1 MPLDLSSLEPDY
13 QILTELHRSDDSH
26 TFLARHLGLN
36 RDVTITVVEGAN
48 VDSLKGYDADASR
61 LIALRHP
68 HVIPVIEGRWLGDH
82 VYAIVHARVR
92 GSTLDQL
99 VSAIGGMPLP
109 RAAAALEQVY
119 SALDWARENHIINRH
134 VTPDELIFQQGSGRV
149 LLALTPASDVMNRA
163 TGSGERNVPDACVDA
178 RTVGELAFMMLSGQ
192 RVEDAGTQALATLRP
207 DLPPAVVEQ
216 TETLLRCGVSGVVP
230 DVGAYIAQLAPLAA
244 RANAR
249 GEAREPAFADTGSR
263 RSGRGATVPVPGR
276 PDTFVTPRREGM
288 GFGARFLTA
297 LLVVMVLGAA
307 AMLVVNRRAEP
318 DRRASVDTGSTLD
331 TDTEAAGE
339 IALHARQSDSLLAAK
354 APSMPH
360 IARPAGAAPVQVPAP
375 ATIVPQ
381 PEVPV
386 TPAPETRRHEP
397 PRATTPPLTMPDSAA
412 RPPRDSAAVTPSTP
426 APAAA
431 STGDVCDSPSA
442 SDQHRCLMDAVV
454 KNDVTLNDVYQRLIT
469 ALRHQANA
477 QPDDPDPASVETLRG
492 TQRRW
497 LEDRDTLCR
506 TAGSGPLYAR
516 DRAACFAG
524 LSDKRTRALQ
534 QMLDA
539 LPPG

>member
-1 MPLDLSSLEPDY
+1 MSLDLSSLEHDY

-48 VDSLKGYDADASR
+48 VDSLRGYDADASR

-82 VYAIVHARVR
+82 IYAIVHARVR

-99 VSAIGGMPLP
+99 VSAVGGMPLP
-109 RAAAALEQVY
+109 RTAAALEQVY
-119 SALDWARENHIINRH
+119 SALDWARESGIVNRH

-149 LLALTPASDVMNRA
+149 LLALTPTSDVVNRPISSA
-163 TGSGERNVPDACVDA
+163 ERNVADPCVDA
-178 RTVGELAFMMLSGQ
+178 RTVGELAFMMLSGH
-192 RVEDAGTQALATLRP
+192 RVEDAGRQALATLRP
-207 DLPPAVVEQ
+207 DLPPAVIAQ
-216 TETLLRCGVSGVVP
+216 TETLLRCDASGVVP
-230 DVGAYIAQLAPLAA
+230 DVAGYIAQLAPLAA

-249 GEAREPAFADTGSR
+249 GEAQEPAFMDTGAR

-276 PDTFVTPRREGM
+276 SDTFVTPRRDGM

-297 LLVVMVLGAA
+297 LLVLVVMGAA

-318 DRRASVDTGSTLD
+318 DRRASIDTASTVDTG
-331 TDTEAAGE
+331 TEAAGE
-339 IALHARQSDSLLAAK
+339 IALHARQSDSMLAAK

-360 IARPAGAAPVQVPAP
+360 IARPAAATPAQTPAP
-375 ATIVPQ
+375 MTSTPQ
-381 PEVPV
+381 PDVPV
-386 TPAPETRRHEP
+386 IPAPETRRHEP

-412 RPPRDSAAVTPSTP
+412 RPPRDSTPVAP
-426 APAAA
+426 APVAG
-431 STGDVCDSPSA
+431 STSDVCDSPNA
-442 SDQHRCLMDAVV
+442 SDQHRCLMDAIL
-454 KNDVTLNDVYQRLIT
+454 KYDASLNDVYQKLIA
-469 ALRHQANA
+469 ALRRQANV
-477 QPDDPDPASVETLRG
+477 QPEDPDPASVETLRG

-497 LEDRDTLCR
+497 IEDRDTLCR
-506 TAGSGPLYAR
+506 TAGSGALYAR

-524 LSDKRTRALQ
+524 LSDKRARALQ
-534 QMLDA
+534 QMIDA
-539 LPPG
+539 LPPV